1 MTTIK
6 IGPARGRE
14 LPKKL
19 KPAKRAVLG
28 WAPYDDPE
36 APGEPA
42 YAQYSMLGY
51 CHVHLRMEKI
61 TSFQGISTGV
71 DTCRVAVMECGHI
84 NRDSVF

>member
-1 MTTIK
+1 MTEIK
-6 IGPARGRE
+6 IGPAKGRE

-19 KPAKRAVLG
+19 KPARRAVLG
-28 WAPYDDPE
+28 WMPYEDPDGSDF
-36 APGEPA
+36 PL

-61 TSFQGISTGV
+61 TSFRGISTGV
-71 DTCRVAVMECGHI
+71 DNCRVAVMECGHI